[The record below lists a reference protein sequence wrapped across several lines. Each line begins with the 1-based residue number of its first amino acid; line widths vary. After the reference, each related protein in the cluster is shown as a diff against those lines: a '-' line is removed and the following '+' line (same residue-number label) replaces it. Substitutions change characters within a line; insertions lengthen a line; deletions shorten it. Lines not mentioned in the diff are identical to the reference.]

1 MKKKERTDKKY
12 KHGEAMRWF
21 LRKRI
26 PKPPVAS
33 SKRLVAS
40 NEEPL
45 YTDDYLDLMLSPEE
59 VTDIEKQLKVSP
71 MVRIKKSTI
80 RKGLPAILKLK
91 EKS

>member
-1 MKKKERTDKKY
+1 
-12 KHGEAMRWF
+12 
-21 LRKRI
+21 
-26 PKPPVAS
+26 
-33 SKRLVAS
+33 
-40 NEEPL
+40 
-45 YTDDYLDLMLSPEE
+45 MLSPEE